1 MYAERLTLRT
11 DAQGHLRGLPDLP
24 PETTVELI
32 LLLPEI
38 AEFPIKSRRLPPP
51 GLKGKIKI
59 RGDIVSPVVAEEEWD
74 ALR

>member
-32 LLLPEI
+32 LLLPEM
-38 AEFPIKSRRLPPP
+38 AEFPIKSRLPPP